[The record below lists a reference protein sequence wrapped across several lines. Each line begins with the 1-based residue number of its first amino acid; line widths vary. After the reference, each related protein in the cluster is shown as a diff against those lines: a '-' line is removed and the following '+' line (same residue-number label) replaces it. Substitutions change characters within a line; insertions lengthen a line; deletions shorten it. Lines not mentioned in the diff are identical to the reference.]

1 MNYETLIGDNII
13 LRKAKYD
20 DYKNMLK
27 SIWSDEEIYKWM
39 LFKPTFSE
47 EDAIARI
54 NRTIEY
60 QKNNYAY
67 IIALKDNDLAIGFC
81 GIKENDKG
89 HFEES
94 GIAIAKEYQGK
105 GYGKELLKL
114 LLDLVFNKLDGIDFL
129 YGYYNDNIKSKGLA
143 NSFNFKYQYTKEMV
157 RPWDNTKKIID
168 YCLLKKSDYIKIKSG
183 LIMEGGAM
191 RGVFTLGVIDVLM
204 ENGIKFDG
212 CAGISAGA
220 IFGSNYKSGQ
230 IGRGIRYNKRFC
242 KDKRYCSI
250 RSLIKTGDLY
260 NVEFCYHELPNK
272 LDIFDKE
279 AFKNNKIDFYVGAT
293 DINTGDVIFHNCL
306 NGDEL
311 DILWMRASGSMPI
324 VSKVVEIDNYKLLDG
339 GISCPVPYEYME
351 SIGYNKNLIILTQP
365 KNYRKKKSSKLL
377 INFFLRKLPKIK
389 EAMLN
394 RYNIYNKQM
403 DEIDEREKNG
413 EAIVIRPNQKLDL
426 SKTEKNKDKL
436 EKAYQMGR
444 LEALKRLEEIKKFLG
459 DKNATN

>member
-1 MNYETLIGDNII
+1 
-13 LRKAKYD
+13 
-20 DYKNMLK
+20 
-27 SIWSDEEIYKWM
+27 
-39 LFKPTFSE
+39 
-47 EDAIARI
+47 
-54 NRTIEY
+54 
-60 QKNNYAY
+60 
-67 IIALKDNDLAIGFC
+67 
-81 GIKENDKG
+81 
-89 HFEES
+89 
-94 GIAIAKEYQGK
+94 
-105 GYGKELLKL
+105 
-114 LLDLVFNKLDGIDFL
+114 
-129 YGYYNDNIKSKGLA
+129 
-143 NSFNFKYQYTKEMV
+143 
-157 RPWDNTKKIID
+157 
-168 YCLLKKSDYIKIKSG
+168 
-183 LIMEGGAM
+183 MEGGAM

-260 NVEFCYHELPNK
+260 NVEFCYNELPNK

-351 SIGYNKNLIILTQP
+351 NIGYNKNLIILTQP